1 MKADGAATFVEFD
14 LERDLATK
22 RTALLRVDLDV
33 DVHALRP
40 DTRIE
45 SVARRAGG
53 HGGVMCELRLRWRG
67 VRWLRS

>member
-1 MKADGAATFVEFD
+1 VKADGAAALVELD
-14 LERDLATK
+14 LERDLATE
-22 RTALLRVDLDV
+22 RTALLRIDFDV

-53 HGGVMCELRLRWRG
+53 HGGFRFELRLRPRG